1 MEEWVSGACNFEIH
15 SEIYKTNIVN
25 GAWEFLPVKQ
35 QLNIS
40 VIIFYMDYLSLIIWD
55 LWIFLQ
61 VSTKTGDTSQKEK
74 VEIEGREVA
83 FEQRGK
89 S

>member
-15 SEIYKTNIVN
+15 AEIYKTHVVN

-40 VIIFYMDYLSLIIWD
+40 VIIFDMDYLSLIICD

-61 VSTKTGDTSQKEK
+61 VSSKAGDISQKEK

-83 FEQRGK
+83 FEQRDK